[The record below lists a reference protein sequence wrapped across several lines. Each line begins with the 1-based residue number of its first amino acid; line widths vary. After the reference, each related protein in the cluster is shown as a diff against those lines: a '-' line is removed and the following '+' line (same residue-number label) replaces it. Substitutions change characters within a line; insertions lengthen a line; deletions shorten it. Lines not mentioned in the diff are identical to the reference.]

1 MNSNPSDKCPR
12 CSAPRSSEHKFC
24 PQCGANYEAVL
35 RVKQSR
41 PKKEAA
47 RSRRWEYAAIIG
59 VIIIVAVAYN
69 VYVAAKKNT
78 VPVNTPPQQQQSLQS
93 TVQPPVGNNFDEIVK
108 SGHGFM
114 DNGAFPMA
122 ISQYERALAIDSLHP
137 DIMVDMGAC
146 YHSLGE
152 NDEAMYQFRRALAIE
167 PHHAIALFNM
177 GVVTLGLADT
187 VEAKKWWTKFIEVAP
202 ENPQAEM
209 IRKQLQSM

>member
-1 MNSNPSDKCPR
+1 MSNSSSDKCPR

-35 RVKQSR
+35 RVKQAR
-41 PKKEAA
+41 PQKEAA

-59 VIIIVAVAYN
+59 VIVIVAVAYN

-93 TVQPPVGNNFDEIVK
+93 TVPPVGNNFDEIVQ

-114 DNGAFPMA
+114 DNGQFPAA

-137 DIMVDMGAC
+137 DIMVDLGAC
-146 YHSLGE
+146 YHSVGDNE
-152 NDEAMYQFRRALAIE
+152 EATFQFRRALAIE

-177 GVVTLGLADT
+177 GVVSLGLADT
-187 VEAKKWWTKFIEVAP
+187 AAAKMWWTKFVEVAP
-202 ENPQAEM
+202 ENPQAET